1 MTNKINEVANYIM
14 TQDVKSDI
22 VKGVVKS
29 SSKSPRSSSVQKA
42 RKKKESPAAP
52 VEPKKRVSSKSKTID
67 SEPQPPSD
75 TGSHSGDGEWDEIE
89 FYCVKCKTKNKCKP
103 GLIELE
109 KDKRGSSR
117 LKGMCTVC
125 ETKLYRY
132 YSAPV
137 ESSGS
142 GKE

>member
-1 MTNKINEVANYIM
+1 MTNKINEVPNYIM
-14 TQDVKSDI
+14 TQEGKSDI

-29 SSKSPRSSSVQKA
+29 SSKSPRSSSEQKA
-42 RKKKESPAAP
+42 GKKKESTVRTAAAG
-52 VEPKKRVSSKSKTID
+52 EPKKRVSSKSKTKD
-67 SEPQPPSD
+67 SEPQPPSG
-75 TGSHSGDGEWDEIE
+75 TGSGEWDEIE